1 MLIDADKIE
10 KELNMD
16 FNDSEDSDAI
26 EQELKRASG
35 APVKSKKNKKG
46 GDELDYE
53 DEEEEVFSD
62 KEQGA
67 TKLEQK

>member
-35 APVKSKKNKKG
+35 APVKSKKNNKG
-46 GDELDYE
+46 GVELDYE

-62 KEQGA
+62 GEQGA